1 MKGKEKMKKEDLM
14 KIEGM
19 TDDLAT
25 KIAEQSAEEL
35 KDYIPKSR
43 FDEVNDAK
51 KNAEALVKERDKQL
65 EDVKKSAGDNEELK
79 NQITQLQE
87 DNKAAKQKYEA
98 DIKKMQI
105 DNAVKTALKDAGAK
119 NVKAIMALLKD
130 LDKAEL
136 AEDGT
141 VKGLAEQIQELQKS
155 ESYLFNIKTE
165 PSKPAG
171 ATPANGGTQTPGA
184 DGTWAAKLAEAR
196 KNGDTASAIAIK
208 REAFQTDGV
217 VLM

>member
-1 MKGKEKMKKEDLM
+1 MKKEDLM

-35 KDYIPKSR
+35 KGYIPKTR
-43 FDEVNDAK
+43 FDEVNEAK

-65 EDVKKSAGDNEELK
+65 EDVKKSTGDNEELK
-79 NQITQLQE
+79 KQIETLQAE
-87 DNKAAKQKYEA
+87 NKASKEKYES

-105 DNAVKTALKDAGAK
+105 DNAVQTALKDAGAK
-119 NVKAIMALLKD
+119 NVTATMALLKD

-141 VKGLAEQIQELQKS
+141 VKGLIEQIQSLQKS
-155 ESYLFNIKTE
+155 ESYLFDVKNQE
-165 PSKPAG
+165 PPKPSG
-171 ATPANGGTQTPGA
+171 VTPAESGSTHVPGTVTKEQFNRMGYKEREELYNTNKELY
-184 DGTWAAKLAEAR
+184 DSL
-196 KNGDTASAIAIK
+196 KN
-208 REAFQTDGV
+208 
-217 VLM
+217 

>member
-1 MKGKEKMKKEDLM
+1 MKKEDLM

-25 KIAEQSAEEL
+25 KIAEQSTEEL
-35 KDYIPKSR
+35 KSYIPKSR
-43 FDEVNDAK
+43 FDEVNEAK

-65 EDVKKSAGDNEELK
+65 EDLKKSTGDNEELK
-79 NQITQLQE
+79 NQITQLQNE
-87 DNKAAKQKYEA
+87 NKTAKEKYEA
-98 DIKKMQI
+98 DIKKMRI
-105 DNAVKTALKDAGAK
+105 DNAVQSALKDAGAK
-119 NVKAIMALLKD
+119 NTVALMALLKD

-155 ESYLFNIKTE
+155 ESYLFETKQE
-165 PSKPAG
+165 PGKPSG
-171 ATPANGGTQTPGA
+171 ATPAGGGSGTPGA
-184 DGTWAAKLAEAR
+184 ESTWAAKLAEAR
-196 KNGDTASAIAIK
+196 KNGNTTEAIAIK
-208 REAFQTDGV
+208 REAFEKDGV

>member
-1 MKGKEKMKKEDLM
+1 M

-19 TDDLAT
+19 TEELAT

-43 FDEVNDAK
+43 FDEVNEAK
-51 KNAEALVKERDKQL
+51 KNAESLVKERDKQL
-65 EDVKKSAGDNEELK
+65 EDVKKASGDNEELK
-79 NQITQLQE
+79 KQIEQLQE
-87 DNKAAKQKYEA
+87 DNKAAKQKYDA

-105 DNAVKTALKDAGAK
+105 DNAVHSALKDAGAK
-119 NVKAIMALLKD
+119 NVTALMALLKD
-130 LDKAEL
+130 IDKAEL

-165 PSKPAG
+165 PQNKPTG
-171 ATPANGGTQTPGA
+171 ATPANSGSNIPGTITKEQF
-184 DGTWAAKLAEAR
+184 AKMGYKERNELFNTNKELY
-196 KNGDTASAIAIK
+196 DSLV
-208 REAFQTDGV
+208 E
-217 VLM
+217 